1 MSMRRTGSKSSVL
14 ETSEARCYGAAV
26 RLLASREYS
35 LVELSTK
42 LGRRFVA
49 AAVQQVVGELH
60 EQGTVDDE
68 RYGEAFCRSRAERG
82 YGPMFIARELEQNGL
97 DKELI
102 ETLLEPYE
110 DRWLDN
116 AKAQVR
122 KKTSNGHRALGQLDN
137 KDQEEGKGD
146 KDLATECSAEQRREA
161 WQQAQ
166 KDRARLARFLA
177 RRGFSATIASRA
189 IHAVLTDLS
198 SHGSTA
204 EL

>member
-1 MSMRRTGSKSSVL
+1 MSMRRAGGKSSAL
-14 ETSEARCYGAAV
+14 ETSESRCYGAAV
-26 RLLASREYS
+26 RLLASREHS
-35 LVELSTK
+35 LAELSTK

-49 AAVQQVVGELH
+49 TAVEQVVGELH

-68 RYGEAFCRSRAERG
+68 RYGEAFCRSRAQRG
-82 YGPMFIARELEQNGL
+82 YGPMFIACELEQNGL
-97 DKELI
+97 DKKLI

-110 DRWLDN
+110 NRWLDN
-116 AKAQVR
+116 AKALVR
-122 KKTSNGHRALGQLDN
+122 KKTSNGHRALGQFEN
-137 KDQEEGKGD
+137 KDQEEGKGG
-146 KDLATECSAEQRREA
+146 KDLTEECSAEQRREA

-198 SHGSTA
+198 SRASTA
-204 EL
+204 VL